1 MKRCLCVIAMVLF
14 TNSLFAQQE
23 VRHGLSTKFADVIL
37 SGLKPGMV
45 YSIKKEKGLPYKVM
59 NKTDKEID
67 VEVIVEKPSSSELR
81 EGYEPVPDV
90 SWVKLFPTIFH
101 LGPGEGTD
109 CDVIISIPDE
119 EKYANRH
126 FQIMLVTQTL
136 EKPGT
141 RGIAISFAL
150 ASRLRFS
157 TGPTPVEV
165 LEEHRR
171 KVLEALKMDLA
182 PFSLFLSELPVGKK
196 VKLDGKEFSTLQLVN
211 RGNEDYRIEFYL
223 AKNPERYGLR
233 KDYQPMSEVIEVD
246 FKKKKMESKKR
257 SINDVI
263 MEMEIPDEQE
273 FYGKNFAFVVVAKIL
288 WFDIPIELYSRVYFK
303 TQEKNE
309 KKAEK

>member
-1 MKRCLCVIAMVLF
+1 MKRYLCVIAMALF
-14 TNSLFAQQE
+14 ANSLFAQQE
-23 VRHGLSTKFADVIL
+23 VRHGLSTKFTDVIL

-45 YSIKKEKGLPYKVM
+45 YSIKKEQGLPYKVM
-59 NKTDKEID
+59 NKTDREID
-67 VEVIVEKPSSSELR
+67 VEVVVEKPSSSELR

-90 SWVKLFPTIFH
+90 SWVKVFPTIFH
-101 LGPGEGTD
+101 LEPGEGTD
-109 CDVIISIPDE
+109 CDVIISIPNE
-119 EKYANRH
+119 GEYANRH
-126 FQIMLVTQTL
+126 FQIMLVTQTV
-136 EKPGT
+136 EKPGI
-141 RGIAISFAL
+141 RGIAIGFAL

-196 VKLDGKEFSTLQLVN
+196 IKLDGKKFSTLQLVN
-211 RGNEDYRIEFYL
+211 RGNENYRIEFYL

-233 KDYQPMSEVIEVD
+233 KDYQPMPEAIEVD
-246 FKKKKMESKKR
+246 FGKKKMESKER

-263 MEMEIPDEQE
+263 IEMGIPDEEE

-303 TQEKNE
+303 TEEKNGE
-309 KKAEK
+309 KAEK

>member
-14 TNSLFAQQE
+14 ANSLFAQQE
-23 VRHGLSTKFADVIL
+23 MRHGLSTKFADVNL

-45 YSIKKEKGLPYKVM
+45 YSIKKEKGLPYKVT

-67 VEVIVEKPSSSELR
+67 IEVVVEKPSSSELR

-90 SWVKLFPTIFH
+90 SWVKLFPKIFH
-101 LGPGEGTD
+101 LGPGEGMD
-109 CDVIISIPDE
+109 CDVIISIPNE

-126 FQIMLVTQTL
+126 FQIMLVTQTV
-136 EKPGT
+136 EDPVT
-141 RGIAISFAL
+141 RGIAISFAV

-157 TGPTPVEV
+157 TGPTPVRA
-165 LEEHRR
+165 LEEHRK
-171 KVLEALKMDLA
+171 KVFEALKMDLT

-196 VKLDGKEFSTLQLVN
+196 IKLGGEEFSTLQLVN
-211 RGNEDYRIEFYL
+211 RGNEDYRIEFQL

-233 KDYQPMSEVIEVD
+233 KDYQPMPEAIEVD
-246 FKKKKMESKKR
+246 FKKKEMKSKKR
-257 SINDVI
+257 SINNII
-263 MEMEIPDEQE
+263 MGMEVPDEQE
-273 FYGKNFAFVVVAKIL
+273 FYGKDFAFVVVAEIL

-309 KKAEK
+309 EKAEK

>member
-14 TNSLFAQQE
+14 ASSLFAQQE

-45 YSIKKEKGLPYKVM
+45 YSIKKEKRLPYKVM

-67 VEVIVEKPSSSELR
+67 VEVVVEKPSPSELR

-90 SWVKLFPTIFH
+90 SWVKVFPTIFH
-101 LGPGEGTD
+101 LAAGESTD
-109 CDVIISIPDE
+109 CDVIISIPPE

-141 RGIAISFAL
+141 RGIAIGFAL

-157 TGPTPVEV
+157 TGPTPVEA

-182 PFSLFLSELPVGKK
+182 PFSLFLSELPVGEKIE
-196 VKLDGKEFSTLQLVN
+196 LEGEEFSTLQLIN
-211 RGNEDYRIEFYL
+211 KGNEDYKIEFYL

-233 KDYQPMSEVIEVD
+233 KDYQPMPQVIEVD

-263 MEMEIPDEQE
+263 MEMEIPDEEE
-273 FYGKNFAFVVVAKIL
+273 FYGKNFAFVVVAKVL

-309 KKAEK
+309 EKAEK

>member
-1 MKRCLCVIAMVLF
+1 MKRCLCVIAVFLF
-14 TNSLFAQQE
+14 ANSLFAQQE

-45 YSIKKEKGLPYKVM
+45 YSIKKEQGLPYKVM

-67 VEVIVEKPSSSELR
+67 VEVIVEKPSLSELR

-90 SWVKLFPTIFH
+90 SWVKLFPTVFH
-101 LGPGEGTD
+101 LESGEGTN
-109 CDVIISIPDE
+109 CDVIISIPNE

-126 FQIMLVTQTL
+126 FQIMLVTQTV
-136 EKPGT
+136 EKPGI

-165 LEEHRR
+165 LEGQRR
-171 KVLEALKMDLA
+171 KILEALKMDMA
-182 PFSLFLSELPVGKK
+182 PFSLFLSELPVGEKI
-196 VKLDGKEFSTLQLVN
+196 KLDGKKFSTLQLVN

-223 AKNPERYGLR
+223 AKNPEIYGLR
-233 KDYQPMSEVIEVD
+233 KDYQPMPQAIKVD
-246 FKKKKMESKKR
+246 FKKKKTESKKR

-273 FYGKNFAFVVVAKIL
+273 FYGKNFTFVVVAKLL

-303 TQEKNE
+303 TQERNE
-309 KKAEK
+309 EKAEK